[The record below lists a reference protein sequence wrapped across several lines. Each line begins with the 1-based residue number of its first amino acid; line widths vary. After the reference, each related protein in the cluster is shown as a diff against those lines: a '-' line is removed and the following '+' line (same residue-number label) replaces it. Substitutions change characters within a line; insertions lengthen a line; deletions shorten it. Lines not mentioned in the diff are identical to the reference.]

1 MKPVKKCQ
9 SLTSYEL
16 VKDVC
21 LRNGAHRIPLNSSS
35 NIHTNHRI
43 QMRTVISQCGLLSQ
57 DFKKLCLI
65 RCSSCCFIRASI
77 TGRSECHLTDRPANM
92 SSLWKQTWE
101 DRISGTELIP
111 LNQMFV
117 GLTARCIADGCGEA
131 QSCRIFLSLMS
142 LHGFHDAHV
151 SLLYLFRKTFP

>member
-1 MKPVKKCQ
+1 
-9 SLTSYEL
+9 
-16 VKDVC
+16 
-21 LRNGAHRIPLNSSS
+21 
-35 NIHTNHRI
+35 
-43 QMRTVISQCGLLSQ
+43 
-57 DFKKLCLI
+57 
-65 RCSSCCFIRASI
+65 
-77 TGRSECHLTDRPANM
+77 M

-117 GLTARCIADGCGEA
+117 GSTARCIADGCGEA

-151 SLLYLFRKTFP
+151 SLFVLISEDLSLGCFSIELSLSSRAKSQ